1 MEDVSVWAMILEH
14 FVLTNYLEN
23 TRLGEVSFSYT
34 NTELDGAGNITFS
47 NTSTIKKFLCLK

>member
-23 TRLGEVSFSYT
+23 IRLGEVSFSYT
-34 NTELDGAGNITFS
+34 NTELHGAGDITFS
-47 NTSTIKKFLCLK
+47 NT